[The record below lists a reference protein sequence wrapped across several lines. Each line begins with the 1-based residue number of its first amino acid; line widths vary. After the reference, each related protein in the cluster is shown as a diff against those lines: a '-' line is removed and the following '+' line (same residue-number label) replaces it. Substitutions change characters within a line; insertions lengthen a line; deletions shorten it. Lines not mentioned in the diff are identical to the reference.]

1 MIGPNDN
8 AINFN
13 YLIKTLRSKFVYKI
27 IKKSINLDG
36 ILMIL

>member
-13 YLIKTLRSKFVYKI
+13 YLIKKLRSKFVL
-27 IKKSINLDG
+27 KKSINLDG
-36 ILMIL
+36 ILVN